1 MSIISVRNC
10 KDVKSF
16 KLSIILYVSL
26 SLIIYLV
33 FSFEYIKSFDIK
45 GNPLLLD
52 EDNLESKYLN
62 CLNSSYSFFEDSE
75 VILATEN
82 LKRYIESNYDG
93 SLLYEDLNSGF
104 SVGINT
110 NKIYYAASTIKV
122 LDALYI
128 YDKVSKGEL
137 SLDSEL
143 LYTKEFYI
151 NSSVVLNKVKYN
163 TKITLRDLVSYAIV
177 YSDNSAHAMLV
188 DFIGKDKLKEF
199 GNSLGATTTL
209 NSTDNFG
216 QINVTDAIIY
226 MKAINEFINNNGE
239 LGEELKSFFV
249 QALYNSLEISELNI
263 IAGHKYGYYGSNY
276 HEIGIVYDD
285 NPYVIAILTLEGSK
299 HNVDEIISDINQK
312 VYELHKLFN
321 EKKVKICKSEIYGN

>member
-1 MSIISVRNC
+1 MRIISSRDY
-10 KDVKSF
+10 KDISLF

-26 SLIIYLV
+26 SLIVYLI
-33 FSFEYIKSFDIK
+33 FNFEYIKSSDIQ
-45 GNPLLLD
+45 GNPLLFD
-52 EDNLESKYLN
+52 EDILESKYLN

-75 VILATEN
+75 VVLATEN
-82 LKRYIESNYDG
+82 LIRYIESNYDG

-104 SVGINT
+104 SVSVNT
-110 NKIYYAASTIKV
+110 DKIYYAASTIKV

-128 YDKVSKGEL
+128 YDKVSKDEL
-137 SLDSEL
+137 SLDNEL
-143 LYTKEFYI
+143 LYTKEFYV

-163 TKITLRDLVSYAIV
+163 TKITLRDLVRYAIV

-216 QINVTDAIIY
+216 QISVTDAIIY
-226 MKAINEFINNNGE
+226 MKAINKFINNNGV

-249 QALYNSLEISELNI
+249 QALYNDLEIPDLNI
-263 IAGHKYGYYGSNY
+263 IAGHKYGYYGNNY

-285 NPYVIAILTLEGSK
+285 NPYVIAILTLEGNQ
-299 HNVDEIISDINQK
+299 HNVEEIVKDINQK
-312 VYELHKLFN
+312 VFELHRLFN
-321 EKKVKICKSEIYGN
+321 EKKVKICKLEIYGN

>member
-1 MSIISVRNC
+1 MSIISAKDC
-10 KDVKSF
+10 KDIRSF
-16 KLSIILYVSL
+16 KISIILYVSL
-26 SLIIYLV
+26 SLIVYLV
-33 FSFEYIKSFDIK
+33 FNFEYVKSFNIN

-52 EDNLESKYLN
+52 EDYLESKYFN
-62 CLNSSYSFFEDSE
+62 CLNSSYGFFEDSE
-75 VILATEN
+75 VVLAEKE
-82 LKRYIESNYDG
+82 LIRYIESNYDG

-143 LYTKEFYI
+143 LYTKEFHTK
-151 NSSVVLNKVKYN
+151 SSVVLNKFKYN
-163 TKITLRDLVSYAIV
+163 TKMTLRDLVSYAII

-188 DFIGKDKLKEF
+188 DFIGKGKLKEF

-209 NSTDNFG
+209 NSTDRFG

-226 MKAINEFINNNGE
+226 TKAINEFINNNGA

-263 IAGHKYGYYGSNY
+263 IAAHKYGHYGNNY

-285 NPYVIAILTLEGSK
+285 NPYVIAILTLEGNQ
-299 HNVDEIISDINQK
+299 HNVEEIISDINQK